1 VILSENLR
9 GAGLM
14 VASMLLFAVNDA
26 FIKSLG
32 GQVAV
37 FQTLF
42 IRTAMVVA
50 ILAVAVTW
58 KRGWVQGDMPAKTRV
73 IMWLRAF
80 TEVGAAYFIVTALFN
95 MELVNLTAVL
105 QVLPLAVTLAAFL
118 FLGEPLGWRRLLAI
132 AVGFVGVMLIIQPT
146 SDGFNAY
153 SFHAI
158 GGVVCVTA
166 RDIFARLMGRVISA
180 QLMSLQAASMVL
192 IFAFVAGFWE
202 TWHPVPPAAWIG
214 LVGSAAAIS
223 VGYVVSAL
231 VMRHGD
237 IGYTAQFRYAGLL
250 AALVLGYVF
259 FDEWP
264 NALTLLGA
272 VIVVATG
279 LFALN
284 RERRTPKG

>member
-1 VILSENLR
+1 MIITENLR

-14 VASMLLFAVNDA
+14 VLSMLLFAVNDA

-32 GQVAV
+32 GQLQV

-42 IRTAMVVA
+42 IRTGIVVA
-50 ILAVAVTW
+50 ILALAVTW
-58 KRGWVQGDMPAKTRV
+58 QRGWHRPDLSPKVRLV
-73 IMWLRAF
+73 MWLRAG

-95 MELVNLTAVL
+95 MELVNLTAIL
-105 QVLPLAVTLAAFL
+105 QAMPLAVTLAAYL

-132 AVGFVGVMLIIQPT
+132 AIGFVGVMLIVQPT
-146 SDGFNAY
+146 STGFNAF

-166 RDIFARLMGRVISA
+166 RDIFARIMGRAVSA
-180 QLMSLQAASMVL
+180 QVMSLQAATMVL
-192 IFAFVAGFWE
+192 AFAFVAGWWE
-202 TWHPVPPAAWIG
+202 DWGPVPTTAWIG

-237 IGYTAQFRYAGLL
+237 IGYTAQFRYTGLL

-264 NALTLLGA
+264 NTLTLIGA
-272 VIVVATG
+272 SIVVATG

-284 RERRTPKG
+284 RERQVAKR

>member
-1 VILSENLR
+1 MILTENLR

-14 VASMLLFAVNDA
+14 VVSMLLFAINDA

-32 GQVAV
+32 GQLEV

-42 IRTAMVVA
+42 VRTALVVVFLG
-50 ILAVAVTW
+50 IAVTW
-58 KRGWVQGDMPAKTRV
+58 KRGWVRVDMPFEIRI
-73 IMWLRAF
+73 IMWLRAL
-80 TEVGAAYFIVTALFN
+80 TEVGAAYFIVQALFN
-95 MELVNLTAVL
+95 MELVNLTAIL

-146 SDGFNAY
+146 SEGFNSY

-158 GGVVCVTA
+158 GGVICVTG
-166 RDIFARLMGRVISA
+166 RDIFARMMGRIISA
-180 QLMSLQAASMVL
+180 QLMSLQAATMVL
-192 IFAFVAGFWE
+192 IFAFIAGYWE
-202 TWHPVPPAAWIG
+202 DWGPVPPTAWIG
-214 LVGSAAAIS
+214 LVGSAVAIS

-237 IGYTAQFRYAGLL
+237 IGYTAQFRYTGLL

-264 NALTLLGA
+264 NALTLIGA

-284 RERRTPKG
+284 RERRAPKG